1 LKEEC
6 TAKSSKASDK
16 NMILSKYDA
25 QKTQF
30 FEKSQLFAW
39 LLFVSP

>member
-1 LKEEC
+1 M
-6 TAKSSKASDK
+6 AKSSKASDK

-30 FEKSQLFAW
+30 F
-39 LLFVSP
+39 